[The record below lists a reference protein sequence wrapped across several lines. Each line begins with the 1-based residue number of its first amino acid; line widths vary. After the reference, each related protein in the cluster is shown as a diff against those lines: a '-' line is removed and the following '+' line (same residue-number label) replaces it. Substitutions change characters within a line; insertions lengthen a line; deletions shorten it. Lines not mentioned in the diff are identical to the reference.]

1 MIGMSLSDG
10 ASAVAGDAAASVG
23 RFDGAVFDSAKL
35 GREGLRRLGAATVLD
50 VSVAGV
56 RVTNSWAARHSLRAR
71 YTGHSKV
78 APTLFG

>member
-1 MIGMSLSDG
+1 MGHRRLLVMQRHQL
-10 ASAVAGDAAASVG
+10 AGLMGLFSIAQSWAG
-23 RFDGAVFDSAKL
+23 
-35 GREGLRRLGAATVLD
+35 GLRRLGAATVLD